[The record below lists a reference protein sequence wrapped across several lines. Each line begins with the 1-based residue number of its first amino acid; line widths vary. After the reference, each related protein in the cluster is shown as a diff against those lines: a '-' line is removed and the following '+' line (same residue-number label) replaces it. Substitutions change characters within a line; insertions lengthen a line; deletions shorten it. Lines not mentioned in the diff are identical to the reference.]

1 MGLTSPRIYL
11 DTCIVIYLIE
21 EHPLFAASIEKSLA
35 SVPDAVLVISALVE
49 MECLVMPI
57 RKNNNLLLD
66 KYRDWF
72 MQTESVEIEHE
83 IFLRAA
89 ELRAAHQGLKTP
101 DALHLAAA
109 QHHGCTEFW
118 TNDNRL
124 DHIAPTLI
132 KQVV

>member
-1 MGLTSPRIYL
+1 MGLTPPRIYL

-21 EHPLFAASIEKSLA
+21 EHPLFVASIEKSLA

-57 RKNNNLLLD
+57 RKNNNLLVE

-72 MQTESVEIEHE
+72 MQTESVGLEHE

-89 ELRAAHQGLKTP
+89 ELRATNQGLKTP

-124 DHIAPTLI
+124 DHIAPGLI
-132 KQVV
+132 KKVV